1 MSRKFA
7 VIGMQWA
14 GSVLAEH
21 LSALGHEVLG
31 IDADK
36 ELIEELSGRL
46 SGVRLVAAD
55 AQRTAVLR
63 DLGIESFDGAAVT
76 VEEDVQASVIMA
88 ITLKNFGVPLVVARA
103 INPIHAQILEHVGV
117 DRVTRPEEESGAY
130 IARLMA
136 SRYLRRYLDLGGGEA
151 LAEVKVPDGWAGK
164 SLSQLRLPQE
174 QGLTVLLERAQSGGT
189 LPDGDTVLHKGGT
202 VVVWGKKEDLDGS
215 DLLPDE

>member
-21 LSALGHEVLG
+21 LSTLGHEVLG
-31 IDADK
+31 IDTDK
-36 ELIEELSGRL
+36 ELIEELSDRF
-46 SGVRLVAAD
+46 SGVQLVAAD
-55 AQRTAVLR
+55 ARRTAVLR

-76 VEEDVQASVIMA
+76 VEEDVQASVIIA
-88 ITLKNFGVPLVVARA
+88 ITLKNLGVPLVVARA

-151 LAEVKVPDGWAGK
+151 LAEVEVPDGWAGK
-164 SLSQLRLPQE
+164 SLSELRLPQE
-174 QGLTVLLERAQSGGT
+174 QGLAVLLKRAQSRGT
-189 LPDGDTVLHKGGT
+189 LPGGDTVLHTGDT